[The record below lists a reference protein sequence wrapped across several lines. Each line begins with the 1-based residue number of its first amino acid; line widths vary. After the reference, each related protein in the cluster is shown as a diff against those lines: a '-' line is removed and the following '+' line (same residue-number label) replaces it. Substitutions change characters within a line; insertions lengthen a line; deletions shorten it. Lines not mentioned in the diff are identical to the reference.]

1 MNDLLSN
8 AIRGSVTAVMNVL
21 LLFTLTKGKHGNR
34 STIIAVAIVFI
45 VDITSTFYLY
55 LHSDLTT
62 LSRTNLATI
71 IILGI
76 CLKPLSKESFAQWI
90 FKYLT
95 ATNIMMIIIFISF
108 HLGKFFPY
116 PQYAHT
122 AIRLLLYILVILL
135 FQYRLLPLYQETS
148 HNWPVFS
155 ALIFCLFL
163 TLSYYF
169 WATSDIQRTLA
180 TARTPLFLLSL
191 LAAVVYG
198 TVFSSL
204 KRLSALHE
212 LEMENLR
219 MQSDR
224 ALLSQAAATMG
235 ERLALMDQV
244 AQQQSIASHDRRHFN
259 SMILRLLEQEETEEA
274 ILSLKQQDAVAPAQG
289 TIYCRNKAV
298 QAVTAYHVEPA
309 KSKGIRCEVDLD
321 VPASLPFDSVELALV
336 VANLLENAIEA
347 VSSLPGERERYI
359 RFTCLRRGRLI
370 LAINNPCAPQ
380 TKLGPDGLPQAL
392 KSGHGIGT
400 RSVVAFAAKHQAE
413 LLYTIEEGIFSVRL
427 LIEAGEQYK

>member
-8 AIRGSVTAVMNVL
+8 ALRGSVTAVMNVL

-34 STIIAVAIVFI
+34 SMIIAVAIVFI
-45 VDITSTFYLY
+45 IDITSTFYLY
-55 LHSDLTT
+55 LTSDLTT
-62 LSRTNLATI
+62 LSRVNLATI
-71 IILGI
+71 LILGVV
-76 CLKPLSKESFAQWI
+76 LKPFFKESFSQWI

-108 HLGKFFPY
+108 HAGKFFPY

-122 AIRLLLYILVILL
+122 LIRLLLYILVILL
-135 FQYRLLPLYQETS
+135 FQYRLLPIYQETS
-148 HNWPVFS
+148 QNWPIFS
-155 ALIFCLFL
+155 ALVFCIFL

-169 WATSDIQRTLA
+169 WATTNIQRTLA
-180 TARTPLFLLSL
+180 TSRVPMLLLSL
-191 LAAVVYG
+191 LAAVAYG

-244 AQQQSIASHDRRHFN
+244 AQQHSIASHDRRHYN
-259 SMILRLLEQEETEEA
+259 GMLLRLLEQGDAAEA
-274 ILSLKQQDAVAPAQG
+274 IASLTQQIAAAPTHG
-289 TIYCRNKAV
+289 TIYCHNKAV
-298 QAVTAYHVEPA
+298 QAVTAYHTELA

-321 VPASLPFDSVELALV
+321 IPASLPFDSVELALV

-347 VSSLPGERERYI
+347 VSSLPDEREKSL
-359 RFTCLRRGRLI
+359 RFVCIRRGRLMLEI
-370 LAINNPCAPQ
+370 SNPCSPQ
-380 TKLGPDGLPQAL
+380 TKLGPDGLPQTS

-400 RSVVAFAAKHQAE
+400 KSVVAFAVKHQAE
-413 LLYTIEEGIFSVRL
+413 LLYRIEEGIFIVRL
-427 LIEAGEQYK
+427 LIEADAHL